1 MMRKIDR
8 EPNGRGI
15 FVPGQDLVVAGAI
28 AKHGARVAVDKNKE
42 VLESR
47 FSGLFLWKLEEALN
61 EKLNLTPEKLASF
74 GATEWEFIEE
84 GGILA
89 ALWNLSGA
97 YAKGITFS
105 LLNFPVKQEIIEV
118 CELLDLNPYRLWSG
132 ECVLMAADHGE
143 DLVAR
148 LAEEGIFAKVIGK
161 VEKGI
166 ARKMTGVGGTG
177 YLERPQPDEI
187 YKLTEEVSYG
197 NQ

>member
-15 FVPGQDLVVAGAI
+15 FAPGQDLVVAGAI
-28 AKHGARVAVDKNKE
+28 AKKGVRAAVDKKRD
-42 VLESR
+42 VLEAR
-47 FSGLFLWKLEEALN
+47 FSKLFMWNLETALN
-61 EKLNLTPEKLASF
+61 EKLNLTPEQMTAA
-74 GATEWEFIEE
+74 GATEWEYIEE

-97 YAKGITFS
+97 YAQGITFS
-105 LLNFPVKQEIIEV
+105 LLKFPVKQEIIEV

-148 LAEEGIFAKVIGK
+148 LAEEGVRAKVIGK

-187 YKLTEEVSYG
+187 YKLVEEA
-197 NQ
+197 

>member
-15 FVPGQDLVVAGAI
+15 FAPGQDLVVAGAI
-28 AKHGARVAVDKNKE
+28 AKKGARAAVDKKRE

-61 EKLNLTPEKLASF
+61 EKLNLTPELMASA
-74 GATEWEFIEE
+74 GATEWEYIEE

-97 YAKGITFS
+97 YAQGITFS
-105 LLNFPVKQEIIEV
+105 LLKFPVRQEIIEV

-143 DLVAR
+143 DLVER

-187 YKLTEEVSYG
+187 YKLTEEV
-197 NQ
+197 

>member
-8 EPNGRGI
+8 DPNGRGI
-15 FVPGQDLVVAGAI
+15 FAPGQDLVVAGAI
-28 AKHGARVAVDKNKE
+28 AKKGVRAAVDKKRA
-42 VLESR
+42 VLEER
-47 FSGLFLWKLEEALN
+47 FSKLFMWKLEEALD
-61 EKLNLTPEKLASF
+61 EKLNLTPELMTAA
-74 GATEWEFIEE
+74 GATEWEYIEE

-97 YAKGITFS
+97 YAQGITFS
-105 LLNFPVKQEIIEV
+105 LLKFPVRQELIEV

-132 ECVLMAADHGE
+132 ECVLMATDHGE
-143 DLVAR
+143 DMVTFF
-148 LAEEGIFAKVIGK
+148 AEKGIYAKVIGK

-187 YKLTEEVSYG
+187 YKLTEEV
-197 NQ
+197 

>member
-15 FVPGQDLVVAGAI
+15 FAPGQDLVVAGAI
-28 AKHGARVAVDKNKE
+28 AKKGARAAVDKKRE

-61 EKLNLTPEKLASF
+61 EKLNLTPELMASA
-74 GATEWEFIEE
+74 GATEWEYIEE
-84 GGILA
+84 DGILA

-97 YAKGITFS
+97 YAQGITFS
-105 LLNFPVKQEIIEV
+105 LLKFPVRQEIIEV

-143 DLVAR
+143 DLVER

-187 YKLTEEVSYG
+187 YKLTEEV
-197 NQ
+197 

>member
-1 MMRKIDR
+1 MMRKIER
-8 EPNGRGI
+8 EPNGLGK

-28 AKHGARVAVDKNKE
+28 AKKGTRAAADKKIE
-42 VLESR
+42 VLETR
-47 FSGLFLWKLEEALN
+47 FSGLFMRNLDAALD
-61 EKLNLTPEKLASF
+61 EKLNLTPERMASA
-74 GATEWEFIEE
+74 GATEWEYIEK

-97 YAKGITFS
+97 YGQGITFS
-105 LLNFPVKQEIIEV
+105 LLEFPVRQEIIEV

-143 DLVAR
+143 DLVAN
-148 LAEEGIFAKVIGK
+148 LAADGIRAKVIGK

-187 YKLTEEVSYG
+187 YKLVEEV
-197 NQ
+197 

>member
-8 EPNGRGI
+8 EPNGCGR

-28 AKHGARVAVDKNKE
+28 AKKGARAAVDKNRAM
-42 VLESR
+42 LESR
-47 FSGLFLWKLEEALN
+47 FSGLFMWKLDEALN
-61 EKLNLTPEKLASF
+61 ETLSLTPERMESA
-74 GATEWEFIEE
+74 GATEWEYIEE
-84 GGILA
+84 GGILT

-97 YAKGITFS
+97 YGKGITFS
-105 LLNFPVKQEIIEV
+105 ILKFPVRQEIIEV

-132 ECVLMAADHGE
+132 ECILMAADHGE
-143 DLVAR
+143 DLVAK
-148 LAEEGIFAKVIGK
+148 LAEDGIFAKVIGK

-187 YKLTEEVSYG
+187 YKITEEVSYG
-197 NQ
+197 RE